1 MVSGC
6 AKGLAMMGIV
16 ALLALGWLLR
26 DPIMETASR
35 WLGPK
40 RTALPPVA
48 DTAVGAP
55 TPSAVSS
62 SAGKIA
68 GLARANSPDSV
79 ILTAN
84 EMASVIGSS
93 LDWRVR
99 KTFDS
104 MRVELQEGRFAVH
117 ARLDTR
123 EIPRDAFGPFAFMVR
138 EREPV
143 MLAGPLVV
151 DAPGR
156 GRWTLEDLSV
166 RGFPFPRPMVRQLAQ
181 RMAGADSTGALP
193 VPLPREVVDIKIR
206 PTGVIVYRARR

>member
-6 AKGLAMMGIV
+6 AKGLAMLGVVVLLV
-16 ALLALGWLLR
+16 AGWLFR

-40 RTALPPVA
+40 RTGLPPVA

-62 SAGKIA
+62 FAGK
-68 GLARANSPDSV
+68 LASLKRPSGADSV
-79 ILTAN
+79 ILSAN
-84 EMASVIGSS
+84 EMASLIGSG

-104 MRVELQEGRFAVH
+104 LRVELLEGRFAVH

-143 MLAGPLVV
+143 MLAGPLEVLG
-151 DAPGR
+151 PGR
-156 GRWTLEDLSV
+156 GRWTLEDLSL
-166 RGFPFPRPMVRQLAQ
+166 RGVPFPRPMVRQLAQ
-181 RMAGADSTGALP
+181 RMAGADSTGGLF
-193 VPLPREVVDIKIR
+193 VPLPPEVVDIKIR
-206 PTGVIVYRARR
+206 PTGVIVYRTRR

>member
-1 MVSGC
+1 
-6 AKGLAMMGIV
+6 
-16 ALLALGWLLR
+16 
-26 DPIMETASR
+26 
-35 WLGPK
+35 
-40 RTALPPVA
+40 
-48 DTAVGAP
+48 
-55 TPSAVSS
+55 
-62 SAGKIA
+62 
-68 GLARANSPDSV
+68 
-79 ILTAN
+79 
-84 EMASVIGSS
+84 
-93 LDWRVR
+93 
-99 KTFDS
+99 
-104 MRVELQEGRFAVH
+104 
-117 ARLDTR
+117 
-123 EIPRDAFGPFAFMVR
+123 VR